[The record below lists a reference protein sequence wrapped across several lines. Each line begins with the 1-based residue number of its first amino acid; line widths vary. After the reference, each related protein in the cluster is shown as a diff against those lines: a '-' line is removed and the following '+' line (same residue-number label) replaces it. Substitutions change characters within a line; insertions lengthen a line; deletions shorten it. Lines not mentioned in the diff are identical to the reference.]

1 MGGGDRGCIAE
12 RDHNFG
18 ILFSFVAKD
27 CEHLL
32 LVQGCCDSTG
42 FDGRRSR
49 VGGCDDCV
57 GLEAGRWWMVW
68 SWIVVQPLVWVCL
81 SRVVIAM
88 HVVVAARES
97 RR

>member
-57 GLEAGRWWMVW
+57 GLEAGRWCGWFGAGLLCSHWFGCV
-68 SWIVVQPLVWVCL
+68 
-81 SRVVIAM
+81 
-88 HVVVAARES
+88 
-97 RR
+97 